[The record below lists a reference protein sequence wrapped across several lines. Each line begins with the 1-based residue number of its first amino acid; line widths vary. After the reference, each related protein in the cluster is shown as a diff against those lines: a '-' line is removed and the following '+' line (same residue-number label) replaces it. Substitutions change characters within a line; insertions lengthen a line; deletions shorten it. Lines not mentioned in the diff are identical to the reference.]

1 MFDKLGNIC
10 FLVTKFPCNYLT
22 FERTSKT
29 CHSGQKMG
37 QKCYSIHLP
46 RMDVRRPILCELPSN
61 SYLEKGRDK
70 FEMSPLSIVSPFAL
84 AFDSCRCVQ
93 STLIFSLNFHL
104 IGEWHDK
111 RELVQLN
118 GLIETEGFTTTTT
131 TRF

>member
-1 MFDKLGNIC
+1 MFNKLGNLC

-29 CHSGQKMG
+29 CHSGQKMWHKG
-37 QKCYSIHLP
+37 YSIHLP
-46 RMDVRRPILCELPSN
+46 RMVARSPMLCEVSSISLWK
-61 SYLEKGRDK
+61 KGRDK

-131 TRF
+131 RF